1 MFSDQEKSII
11 IMALIY
17 FKNDCSVEDIKE
29 LGFDVNDNG
38 CSKCETMAQTLI
50 EDFVGPTWDE
60 DQTDVNVAATQEQMT
75 RADNDMAGQLKL
87 FTEET

>member
-29 LGFDVNDNG
+29 LGFDVNDDG
-38 CSKCETMAQTLI
+38 CSKCESMAQTLI
-50 EDFVGPTWDE
+50 EDFIGPTWDE
-60 DQTDVNVAATQEQMT
+60 DATSKVIEDQ
-75 RADNDMAGQLKL
+75 QLKL
-87 FTEET
+87 FSEPEE